1 MCQFEDDKNFFLN
14 NRLPLVLRLP
24 ATFGFMYIT
33 AWTQIKRFHLSYM
46 YKKLRKKVSY
56 SIQYLRQNKHIFL
69 NFQHT
74 SLGTR
79 TELTYRRIVYIYNV
93 KSYNFGPQCS
103 GS

>member
-1 MCQFEDDKNFFLN
+1 MCQFEDDKKIVWK
-14 NRLPLVLRLP
+14 NRLPLVLPLVLPLP
-24 ATFGFMYIT
+24 AKFGFMYIT

-46 YKKLRKKVSY
+46 Y
-56 SIQYLRQNKHIFL
+56 NKHIFL